1 MCVYVIYIYIGEGEC
16 MRHRVQM
23 EVRGQFPKLFF
34 SLWFLSIKVRS
45 SDLVACAYSA
55 ELCLYPFSVYL
66 ISTF

>member
-1 MCVYVIYIYIGEGEC
+1 

-23 EVRGQFPKLFF
+23 EVRGHFPRLFF
-34 SLWFLSIKVRS
+34 SLWFLGIKVRS

-66 ISTF
+66 ISTV